1 MKKITP
7 YLIPSIADV
16 FFVILLVVFSL
27 NLGERLLADCD
38 TGYHI
43 RAGEYI
49 IDTGA
54 VPHEDM
60 FSFLDPPPEW
70 TAHEWLAE
78 IIMALA
84 HDALGLTGVVFFFAL
99 VLALTYYLQFRFL
112 KKNSDHLLLLTGMV
126 LLVVGSS
133 AIHFLARPH
142 LFTFLFLVIWYF
154 VLDRYQYGNKNYLYV
169 LPLLTV
175 LWVNLHGAFILG
187 FVLLGTYFA
196 GNLIYYFWRQG
207 SGRQAHFRKCRAF
220 LITGVVCLAASLI
233 NPYGFH
239 ILLFPFDFVT
249 NEFILAHVREFQAT
263 SFQDFLVYKYLFLI
277 MLAVLMTS
285 RLRLNLIELILV
297 LGFTYM
303 SLYSVRNIPLF
314 AIIVAPI
321 IIRRLDDMMRT
332 SENRVVRFLNE
343 RSASFMETEKEAK
356 GFLWPALAVCL
367 VLILAVSGGVK
378 HSFDPEIKAVDA
390 VEFIKQEHIPGN
402 MYNDDEIGDYVIYA
416 AYPEYRVFVDGR
428 NDMYGEE
435 HMRDHLRVIRLER
448 GWEEVFKKHDIQ
460 WVFFNADSLLSRYL
474 LERDDWHL
482 IYADH
487 VAHIY
492 VMDTPKYEYLIEKYA
507 DVEPVVWEEEEGYRP
522 LRLTKADKGRDG

>member
-1 MKKITP
+1 
-7 YLIPSIADV
+7 
-16 FFVILLVVFSL
+16 LL
-27 NLGERLLADCD
+27 NDCD

-49 IDTGA
+49 METGA

-60 FSFLDPPPEW
+60 FSFLDPPPAW
-70 TAHEWLAE
+70 TAHEWLSE

-84 HDALGLTGVVFFFAL
+84 YDALGLTGAVIFFAFIL
-99 VLALTYYLQFRFL
+99 SLTYSLHFRFL
-112 KKNSDHLLLLTGMV
+112 KKDSDHLLLLTGML
-126 LLVVGSS
+126 LLVIASS

-142 LFTFLFLVIWYF
+142 LFSLLFLVIWYF
-154 VLDRYQYGNKNYLYV
+154 VLDSYQYRNKNYLYF
-169 LPLLTV
+169 LPLLMLV
-175 LWVNLHGAFILG
+175 WVNLHGGFIIG
-187 FVLLGTYFA
+187 FVLLGAYFT
-196 GNLIYYFWRQG
+196 GNLIYYFLRQG
-207 SGRQAHFRKCRAF
+207 EEKALYAGKSRTLFIAGF
-220 LITGVVCLAASLI
+220 ICLLASLI
-233 NPYGFH
+233 NPYGYN
-239 ILLFPFDFVT
+239 ILFFPFDFVFSDFIIT
-249 NEFILAHVREFQAT
+249 YVQEFRPT

-321 IIRRLDDMMRT
+321 IIRRLDDMMRS
-332 SENRVVRFLNE
+332 SENRLIRFLNE

-356 GFLWPALAVCL
+356 GFLWPALAICL

-460 WVFFNADSLLSRYL
+460 WVFFNADSLLSRHL

-492 VMDTPKYEYLIEKYA
+492 VMDIPEYEYLIEKYG
-507 DVEPVVWEEEEGYRP
+507 DVEPVVWEE
-522 LRLTKADKGRDG
+522 